1 MRGDGEGPGVRHGHG
16 VGRNQH
22 DERRLQASHNAEQS
36 LLKTLPL
43 QVRFGAGEQQ
53 EGLIEAILDGV
64 ELELRV
70 LRVLEVV
77 LLVVHEGAAGAV
89 VVQLVAVE
97 LDDFNVLQLA
107 EEHLPELSGGGSGVL
122 RAGEGDDEGQPV
134 HPRIVEDFGVR

>member
-1 MRGDGEGPGVRHGHG
+1 M
-16 VGRNQH
+16 
-22 DERRLQASHNAEQS
+22 
-36 LLKTLPL
+36 
-43 QVRFGAGEQQ
+43 
-53 EGLIEAILDGV
+53 
-64 ELELRV
+64 
-70 LRVLEVV
+70 V

-134 HPRIVEDFGVR
+134 HPRIVEDFGVS